1 VLNTHCLCNL
11 AVQKLV
17 TLPTENSRLNDV
29 QAEII
34 PGYASSKNAVDE
46 MPTVISANTSVNGI
60 YKENKKMTSLNPN
73 TNGRLTSEAPVKE
86 HSLTATFPEKNNTI
100 SVPEAAL
107 QLTFR
112 IKFHTSFGQNLFILG
127 NHPLL
132 GNDDVEKAIPL
143 KYINE
148 EWWEVVIDMDADVL
162 PDTLITYNYVL
173 RNTDGTNNYDWG
185 KDKFFNPASFK
196 AKEILLIDA
205 WNFAGYFENAFY
217 TEPFQ
222 KVLLKANYTEIK
234 AESPET
240 TTHIFK
246 VKSPLLAN
254 GQTLFISGNAK
265 ALKIWNLQHPILMS
279 KEEGEDFYNVELNFT
294 GESFPIT
301 YKYGVFDATNGK
313 VITYEEGKNRT
324 LYDTVIK
331 NKQTLINDGFT
342 VLPANIWK
350 GAGIAIPVFAL
361 RTENSFGAG
370 EFSDLKLL
378 VDWSKNIGLKLI
390 QLLPVNDTTAT
401 HSWTDSYP
409 YAAISAFALHP
420 IYLNLY
426 KVADDKNKILLKNA
440 EEERKQLNAL
450 ESIDYVRVMNF
461 KLNYIKQIYPSQK
474 DATFRTPEF
483 IQFFKQ
489 NQHWLEPYAVFCY
502 LRDEYKTS
510 DFNQWPAYRI
520 YRKED
525 IAVLLKGGSSASNSI
540 AIQYFIQYHLHLQL
554 QEAKEYAHA
563 NGIVIKGDIAIG
575 VYRYGADAWQQPE
588 LFRMEMQAGAPPDDF
603 AVKGQNWSFPTY
615 NWQRMKEDGFAWW
628 KQRFEQ
634 MSYYFD
640 AFRIDHILGFFRIW
654 SIPIHAVEGI
664 MGYFVPAIPVHVNEF
679 GRRGIWFNY
688 DRYVKPFINEEVLW
702 NIFSYD
708 CAYVKTTFLISKGF
722 GNYSLQPEF
731 DTQRKVEQHFS
742 TFPDDDFKRKIRQ
755 GLYDLISNVIL
766 LEVEGSNGQQ
776 FHFRFAVSGT
786 SSFKKLDGNT
796 QNQLNDLYINYF
808 FRRQDDF
815 WMKEALQKL
824 PALKRVTNMLVCGE
838 DLGLVPTCVPE
849 LMRQLGLLSLEI
861 QRMPKDPTIDFFN
874 PKNAPYLSVVTPS
887 THDMS
892 TIRGWW
898 EEDRNRIQRFYNS
911 QLNQEGSAPQFCEPW
926 INKEIILQHLHSPAM
941 WSIFQIQDLLGIN
954 GKLRRVFPND
964 ERINVPAD
972 PKHYWR
978 YRMHISLEYLMQQ
991 SAFNDEIKEM
1001 IHTNGR

>member
-1 VLNTHCLCNL
+1 MSIENL
-11 AVQKLV
+11 R
-17 TLPTENSRLNDV
+17 SNDV
-29 QAEII
+29 QIETI
-34 PGYASSKNAVDE
+34 PGNASSKKITCVDE
-46 MPTVISANTSVNGI
+46 EPKAISANSSINGI
-60 YKENKKMTSLNPN
+60 YKENEKMTPLKPT
-73 TNGRLTSEAPVKE
+73 TNERITSKASEKYGI
-86 HSLTATFPEKNNTI
+86 HTITFPEKNNTI
-100 SVPEAAL
+100 SVSKEAL

-112 IKFHTSFGQNLFILG
+112 IKYHTRFGQNLFILG
-127 NHPLL
+127 NHSLL
-132 GNDDVEKAIPL
+132 GNDDIEKAIPL

-148 EWWEVVIDMDADVL
+148 EWWELVIDLAAAMV

-173 RNTDGTNNYDWG
+173 RNMDGTNVYDWG
-185 KDKFFNPASFK
+185 KDKFFNPATFQ

-222 KVLLKANYTEIK
+222 NVLLKANYTEIK
-234 AESPET
+234 AEVPET
-240 TTHIFK
+240 TTHLFK
-246 VKSPLLAN
+246 VKSPLLAK

-265 ALKIWNLQHPILMS
+265 ALKEWNLQRPILMS
-279 KEEGEDFYNVELNFT
+279 KEEGEDFYKINVDFT
-294 GESFPIT
+294 EESFPIT
-301 YKYGVFDATNGK
+301 YKYGIFDVTNGK
-313 VITYEEGKNRT
+313 IISYEEGKNRM
-324 LYDTVIK
+324 LYDTVVK
-331 NKQTLINDGFT
+331 NKQTIINDGFT
-342 VLPANIWK
+342 ILPDDTWK
-350 GAGIAIPVFAL
+350 GAGVAIPVFAL
-361 RTENSFGAG
+361 RTENSFGVG

-401 HSWTDSYP
+401 HTWTDSYP

-426 KVADDKNKILLKNA
+426 KVADVKNRILLKNV
-440 EEERKQLNAL
+440 EEERRQLNAL
-450 ESIDYVRVMNF
+450 ESMDYERVMNF
-461 KLNYIKQIYPSQK
+461 KLNFIKQIYPSQK
-474 DATFRTPEF
+474 DATFKTPEF
-483 IQFFKQ
+483 IEFFNQ

-502 LRDEYKTS
+502 LRDEYKTP
-510 DFNQWPAYRI
+510 DFNQWPAYRL

-525 IAVLLKGGSSASNSI
+525 VAALLINGSSVSNSI
-540 AIQYFIQYHLHLQL
+540 AIQYFIQYYLHLQL

-588 LFRMEMQAGAPPDDF
+588 LFHMEMQAGAPPDDF

-654 SIPIHAVEGI
+654 SIPIHEVEGI
-664 MGYFVPAIPVHVNEF
+664 MGHFVPAIPVHVNEF
-679 GRRGIWFNY
+679 NNRGIWFNY
-688 DRYVKPFINEEVLW
+688 DWYVKPFIDEEVLW
-702 NIFSYD
+702 NIFSFD
-708 CAYVKTTFLISKGF
+708 CAFVKTTFLNSNGS
-722 GNYSLQPEF
+722 GNYSLKPEF
-731 DTQRKVEQHFS
+731 DTQQKVEQHFS

-755 GLYDLISNVIL
+755 GLFDLISNVIL
-766 LEVEGSNGQQ
+766 FEVEGSNGQQ
-776 FHFRFAVSGT
+776 YHFRFAVSGT

-861 QRMPKDPTIDFFN
+861 QRMPKDHTLEFFN

-911 QLNQEGSAPQFCEPW
+911 QLNHEGSAPQFCEPW
-926 INKEIILQHLHSPAM
+926 INKEIVLQHLHSPAM

-978 YRMHISLEYLMQQ
+978 YRMHISLEDLLKQN
-991 SAFNDEIKEM
+991 ALNEELNEM
-1001 IHTNGR
+1001 IKTSGR